1 MMRHPCYPIIGV
13 ALSFSLL
20 LVAACGGGLLGKGTQ
35 EKTRFYQL
43 HAATASSR
51 TEGRFEAVEESV
63 AIALSLDSFPE
74 YLARSQIVTRTSDN
88 KLELAQFDHW
98 AESLQ
103 RNFVRVLVLNLT
115 YQLSTDR
122 IYVFPWRKN
131 RPIDFELL
139 VDVAH
144 FEGEFGGDVLLQ
156 ARWSI
161 YDSRGRKEL
170 YTAGATFIEPAAAKE
185 YEAQVAAMSRLLER
199 LSGDIADS
207 IEKIQREVS
216 G

>member
-1 MMRHPCYPIIGV
+1 MRRILSQPVGI

-20 LVAACGGGLLGKGTQ
+20 LLTACSGGLLGKGTKEQ
-35 EKTRFYQL
+35 TRFYQL
-43 HAATASSR
+43 HATTPSSVN
-51 TEGRFEAVEESV
+51 EGRFEAVEEPV
-63 AIALSLDSFPE
+63 AIALSVDTFPE

-98 AESLQ
+98 AEPLQ

-139 VDVAH
+139 VDVAR
-144 FEGEFGGDVLLQ
+144 FDGEFGGDVLLQ

-161 YDSRGRKEL
+161 FDSRGKKEL
-170 YTAGATFIEPAAAKE
+170 FTDGARFIEPAGTKDFG
-185 YEAQVAAMSRLLER
+185 AQVAAMSRALER
-199 LSGDIADS
+199 LSNEIAES
-207 IEKIQREVS
+207 IKNLHEGGS